1 MEMIEGVINNIIDI
15 LQTIGPISGVILVLL
30 ESIFPVL
37 PLAVFIALNVTSF
50 GYVFGF
56 IISWISTCIGC
67 LISFYFFRYFFRGK
81 LEKYLNKKK
90 NKSIKQ
96 AKKIK
101 KKIDR
106 ISFTNLVLII
116 ALPFTPAFLINIA
129 AGLSKISKEK
139 FIFALLIGKLSIVY
153 FWGYIGKSFIDSMM
167 DIGTIIKICLLLVGA
182 YILSK
187 IVGKKMNLE

>member
-1 MEMIEGVINNIIDI
+1 MEIIERVIENVVGI
-15 LQTIGPISGVILVLL
+15 LQSVGPISGIVLILL

-56 IISWISTCIGC
+56 IISWISTCVGC
-67 LISFYFFRYFFRGK
+67 LMSFYFFRHFFRGK
-81 LEKYLNKKK
+81 LEKFLNKKRD
-90 NKSIKQ
+90 KSIKK
-96 AKKIK
+96 AKQLK
-101 KKIDR
+101 KKIDK
-106 ISFTNLVLII
+106 ISLTNLVLII

-129 AGLSKISKEK
+129 AGLSKIKKEK
-139 FIFALLIGKLSIVY
+139 FILALVIGKLSIVY

-182 YILSK
+182 YVLSK
-187 IVGKKMNLE
+187 IIGKKFNIE